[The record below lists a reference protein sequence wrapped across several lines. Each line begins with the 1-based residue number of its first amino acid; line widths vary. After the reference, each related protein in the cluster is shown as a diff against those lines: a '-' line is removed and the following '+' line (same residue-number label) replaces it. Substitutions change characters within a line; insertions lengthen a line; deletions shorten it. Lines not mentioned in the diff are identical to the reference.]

1 MVFVKLLA
9 FAGTAHHPLPEEAS
23 SCKVVLEVDDG
34 KYVQISAGSAE
45 DAAALSQNAKEKG
58 FHKVLTWKD

>member
-1 MVFVKLLA
+1 MVFVKLPA

-34 KYVQISAGSAE
+34 KYVQISAESAE